1 MKKHVSSHIAA
12 LLVIYT
18 MVLISACDHNV
29 PKVDIS
35 TVSTELKVQRFE
47 SDLFGM
53 DIERPAESIAKLK
66 AEYGDFFDL
75 YMFRITSLGTPDSI
89 MMQERIVS
97 FVSDTNF
104 RAVANDIS
112 KTFGD
117 FSEEKEQLTQAFK
130 YYQYYFPDKSIPTIV
145 TLLSAFS
152 YPIVCD
158 SFNLGIGLD
167 MYLGKDY
174 RYYNTLEPALPN
186 YLRIQM
192 EKSNVVMDA
201 MKGWALSDYQID
213 EGSAKVIDMMISEGR
228 VVTFLEYIIPDEEQ
242 WRRLGFTQAQYEWC
256 EKNEKE
262 IWTFFVDNKL
272 LFSADPNIL
281 SKYTNDGPT
290 TSAFPK
296 DSPGNIGKYIG
307 WKIVSAY
314 LKKHPKTELRQLM
327 EMKDMMRIYQESG
340 YKPAK

>member
-1 MKKHVSSHIAA
+1 MKKPLTSKLAA

-18 MVLISACDHNV
+18 IVLISACDRNSQK
-29 PKVDIS
+29 PDIS
-35 TVSTELKVQRFE
+35 TVSTELKFQRFE
-47 SDLFGM
+47 SDLFGI
-53 DIERPAESIAKLK
+53 DINHPAEEISKLR
-66 AEYGDFFDL
+66 ATYGDFFDL
-75 YMFRITSLGTPDSI
+75 YMFRVTTLGSNDSLL
-89 MMQERIVS
+89 MQQRIVS

-104 RAVANDIS
+104 RAVAADIN

-117 FSEEKEQLTQAFK
+117 FAAEKEKLTQAFK
-130 YYQYYFPDKSIPTIV
+130 YYKYYFPAKSVPTIV

-174 RYYNTLEPALPN
+174 RYYNTLEPPLPN
-186 YLRIQM
+186 YLRVQM
-192 EKSNVVMDA
+192 EKENVVVDA

-213 EGSAKVIDMMISEGR
+213 EASARVIDMMISEGR
-228 VVTFLEYIIPDEEQ
+228 VVTFLEYVLPDETD
-242 WRRLGFTQAQYEWC
+242 WRRLGFTQAQFEWC

-296 DSPGNIGKYIG
+296 ESPGNIGKYIG
-307 WKIVSAY
+307 WKIVTAY
-314 LKKHPKTELRQLM
+314 LTKHPKTELQQLM
-327 EMKDMMRIYQESG
+327 EMGDMMKIYQEAG

>member
-1 MKKHVSSHIAA
+1 MKKHLSSPIAV

-18 MVLISACDHNV
+18 IVLISACDQNLQK
-29 PKVDIS
+29 PDIS

-53 DIERPAESIAKLK
+53 DIDHPAESIAKLRS
-66 AEYGDFFDL
+66 EYGDFFDL
-75 YMFRITSLGTPDSI
+75 YMFKITSLGTPDSI
-89 MMQERIVS
+89 LMQERIVS
-97 FVSDTNF
+97 FVTDTNF
-104 RAVANDIS
+104 RAVVEDVK

-117 FSEEKEQLTQAFK
+117 FEREKEELTQAFK
-130 YYQYYFPDKSIPTIV
+130 YYHYYFPQKSIPGIV
-145 TLLSAFS
+145 TFLSAFS

-167 MYLGKDY
+167 MYLGKNY
-174 RYYNTLEPALPN
+174 RYYNTLEPPLPN

-192 EKSNVVMDA
+192 EKENVVIDA

-213 EGSAKVIDMMISEGR
+213 ESTAKVIDMMISEGR
-228 VVTFLEYIIPDEEQ
+228 IVTFLEYVVPDADQ
-242 WRRLGFTQAQYEWC
+242 WRRLGFTQSQFEWC
-256 EKNEKE
+256 EKNEKN

-272 LFSADPNIL
+272 LFSTDPNIL

-307 WKIVSAY
+307 WKIVTAY
-314 LKKHPKTELRQLM
+314 LAKHPKTELQDLM
-327 EMKDMMRIYQESG
+327 NLEDMMKIYQESG